1 MYIVVN
7 MQIEDFMRRNYKFI
21 ALALMFSVVSCSFT
35 TKSID
40 DSDKDKKLL
49 DLISF
54 VLERGHYEPKAI
66 NDDLSQAIYKDFLDQ
81 LDPLKQFFYEK
92 DIEEFDTYKLE
103 IDDAIKQ
110 KDLTF
115 FNLAY
120 TRLME
125 RIKEADALQASI
137 LEKSFDFSKEET
149 INVDYE
155 NLEYV
160 RTKRELRN
168 RWRLDLKLDA
178 LNLYFDHKENQTSTS
193 DDSDEKK
200 EILSDEEI
208 EVKSRKEVAESQKEI
223 FEFTYELERKDYFSA
238 FLNAIVENFDP
249 HTYYFAPVAKDR
261 FDTQMSGQFQGI
273 GARLQKRN
281 GEIRVTDVISG
292 GPAWRGD
299 ELKAGDVIQ
308 KVKQEDEEEPLNV
321 VGMRLGDAIEF
332 IKGPKGTKVTL
343 TVKTKLDGSVKDI
356 TIERDIVELEEVYA
370 KSTKVEKD
378 GVNYGLI
385 NLPKFYFDMQNYKE
399 KNAATDVKKEII
411 KLKQEGI
418 EGLVIDLR
426 NNGGGSLKTVVDI
439 AGLFIKDGPVVQV
452 ASNGDTPEVLE
463 DRDPSIVWDGPLV
476 ILVNEISASASE
488 ILAAA
493 VQDYERGIIIGGKQT
508 YGKGT
513 VQTVVDLNEWVRQKT
528 GDLGALK
535 VTTQKFYRINGGS
548 TQLEGVKSDVVVPDR
563 FKYIDIGERDQKNPL
578 AWDKI
583 PAAKYT
589 KWNGYIDFQDAIEKS
604 KARMAKSE
612 HLRLVDDY
620 AKWIKERRDE
630 NIWSLNYEAYKKRL
644 DISEIY
650 VKRFDA
656 IDDYNSNLEYKSL
669 PHEKR
674 LFKSDTIL
682 KEKRERWHKSLA
694 KDAYVEEALNVL
706 KDLNAGSIKNSK
718 LVSVKN

>member
-178 LNLYFDHKENQTSTS
+178 LNLYFDHKENQTST

-223 FEFTYELERKDYFSA
+223 FEFTYELER
-238 FLNAIVENFDP
+238 
-249 HTYYFAPVAKDR
+249 
-261 FDTQMSGQFQGI
+261 
-273 GARLQKRN
+273 
-281 GEIRVTDVISG
+281 
-292 GPAWRGD
+292 
-299 ELKAGDVIQ
+299 
-308 KVKQEDEEEPLNV
+308 NV
-321 VGMRLGDAIEF
+321 F
-332 IKGPKGTKVTL
+332 
-343 TVKTKLDGSVKDI
+343 
-356 TIERDIVELEEVYA
+356 
-370 KSTKVEKD
+370 
-378 GVNYGLI
+378 
-385 NLPKFYFDMQNYKE
+385 
-399 KNAATDVKKEII
+399 KKEME
-411 KLKQEGI
+411 KYVLQMLYLEGQLGEVMSLKQEMSFRR
-418 EGLVIDLR
+418 L
-426 NNGGGSLKTVVDI
+426 NKKTKKN
-439 AGLFIKDGPVVQV
+439 LLML
-452 ASNGDTPEVLE
+452 LE
-463 DRDPSIVWDGPLV
+463 CV
-476 ILVNEISASASE
+476 
-488 ILAAA
+488 
-493 VQDYERGIIIGGKQT
+493 
-508 YGKGT
+508 
-513 VQTVVDLNEWVRQKT
+513 
-528 GDLGALK
+528 
-535 VTTQKFYRINGGS
+535 
-548 TQLEGVKSDVVVPDR
+548 
-563 FKYIDIGERDQKNPL
+563 
-578 AWDKI
+578 
-583 PAAKYT
+583 
-589 KWNGYIDFQDAIEKS
+589 
-604 KARMAKSE
+604 
-612 HLRLVDDY
+612 
-620 AKWIKERRDE
+620 
-630 NIWSLNYEAYKKRL
+630 
-644 DISEIY
+644 
-650 VKRFDA
+650 
-656 IDDYNSNLEYKSL
+656 
-669 PHEKR
+669 
-674 LFKSDTIL
+674 
-682 KEKRERWHKSLA
+682 
-694 KDAYVEEALNVL
+694 
-706 KDLNAGSIKNSK
+706 
-718 LVSVKN
+718 